1 MISLLDMTHLAEMR
15 EIFGTEGLL
24 ELLDLFE
31 EESSGPVDALPQQV
45 PDQLADQLHGLR
57 SSIRNLGLR
66 RLVPGTPLD
75 AVGRLDQKLGQKLV
89 VGNITIGELRR
100 IQAGEQCREIFFGHG
115 LDPDQD
121 GPEIPR

>member
-57 SSIRNLGLR
+57 GSAENLGFS
-66 RLVPGTPLD
+66 RL
-75 AVGRLDQKLGQKLV
+75 AVICKQSENAARDNLPVDLQSVTLAYADSCR
-89 VGNITIGELRR
+89 ELRSMLS
-100 IQAGEQCREIFFGHG
+100 GG
-115 LDPDQD
+115 
-121 GPEIPR
+121 